1 LFQRCYASLWF
12 IDNIGESAF
21 TSKNEEVAMLYG
33 KDRNEREIIAGL
45 YRREDSA
52 LAEVYRRYGRMLKS
66 LAERITGNEAD
77 AEECVNDALLDLW
90 QAVPPDRPTH
100 LAAYVSALVRRR
112 AIDRVRYDAA
122 QRRCGHAYARSI
134 EELSECLTD
143 PEGEDWGETLTIRD
157 CVQRF
162 VDSLD
167 ERDRRLFLL
176 RYYSF
181 ETLETAARL
190 CGMSS
195 AAAGMRLMRLRK
207 RLSHMLTENG
217 IQV

>member
-1 LFQRCYASLWF
+1 
-12 IDNIGESAF
+12 
-21 TSKNEEVAMLYG
+21 MLYG
-33 KDRNEREIIAGL
+33 RDRNEKEIIAGL

-90 QAVPPDRPTH
+90 QAVPPDCPTH

-122 QRRCGHAYARSI
+122 QRRCGHAYAQSI

-162 VDSLD
+162 VDGLD

-181 ETLETAARL
+181 ETLETAAKL

>member
-1 LFQRCYASLWF
+1 
-12 IDNIGESAF
+12 
-21 TSKNEEVAMLYG
+21 MLYG
-33 KDRNEREIIAGL
+33 TDRNEREIIAGL

-122 QRRCGHAYARSI
+122 QRRYGHAYAQSI

>member
-1 LFQRCYASLWF
+1 
-12 IDNIGESAF
+12 
-21 TSKNEEVAMLYG
+21 MLYG
-33 KDRNEREIIAGL
+33 TDRNEREIIAGL

-66 LAERITGNEAD
+66 LAERVTGNEAD

-122 QRRCGHAYARSI
+122 QRRYGHAYAQSI